1 MAKQLIVGDPT
12 LESVADDVQGGGSL
26 FGQLRA
32 ADLRAGQRVQQIAIG
47 EIRPDPRQPRRQI
60 PSLVRAEWGHGYI
73 ESLWEIWL
81 RHYAQ
86 ENTLS
91 YDQAVGGLYDRLNGV
106 QTEADA
112 VYQDDATRN
121 KTETIGGTISKG
133 LLAVVDLAS
142 QIRADGL
149 INPIRVVKD
158 GNGYLIESGERRW
171 LAYNFI
177 WWMNGGDAAWSKIP
191 AQVAPQFSAWQQAR
205 ENTARSQLNAIQMA
219 RQFALLL
226 MDLYAA
232 EGHPFAA
239 FDDVVEPGSCDREFY
254 AQVADGAAYRIP
266 RGQGEVLI
274 GALGLKNPQ
283 QLRSY
288 RALLNLPDEVWTMA
302 DDLHWSESFIRQMD
316 NSAHNSMHFVRLAAL
331 YASNEGYTVSI
342 DTVSTGEAEQ
352 ERSEGVIY
360 DAAAE
365 AAFRDIVGDEP
376 PQWDGVA
383 VDEDGVAYEAWTDT
397 PLDQAQPPV
406 VPTSRSAFD
415 RASAVVTTPASPRIS
430 QPDWDKQA
438 ASQRDSLLGAAFG
451 KFNGGW
457 FNAKRIGAHPEV
469 LQVLARQGLFT
480 TRPSKFNMN
489 DRSMDEYQ
497 ITDAGRAEL
506 RQMVQAPASRTGE
519 LPVSSPRPTR
529 RVSIIP
535 KPVENMFI
543 GLQAVMTDEVEGDYH
558 TVCDIDDQFE
568 ELLRHLAR
576 ARAPF
581 ADRRARGQ

>member
-1 MAKQLIVGDPT
+1 MSKVLVVGDPT
-12 LESVADDVQGGGSL
+12 LDDVADSRPERNSVL
-26 FGQLRA
+26 FQQIAA
-32 ADLRAGQRVQQIAIG
+32 ADRNAGRVQQIAIG

-91 YDQAVGGLYDRLNGV
+91 YDQAVQGLYDRLNGV

-112 VYQDDATRN
+112 VYQDDAARN

-232 EGHPFAA
+232 EGVSFLPFE
-239 FDDVVEPGSCDREFY
+239 DMVEAGGCDRAFY
-254 AQVADGAAYRIP
+254 AQISDGQTWRIP
-266 RGQGEVLI
+266 RGQGEVMI

-302 DDLHWSESFIRQMD
+302 DDLDWSESFIRQMD

-342 DTVSTGEAEQ
+342 DTVSAGEAVQ
-352 ERSEGVIY
+352 ERSEGAIY

-383 VDEDGVAYEAWTDT
+383 VDPDTGEATDGWTGQ
-397 PLDQAQPPV
+397 PLHEVQPPV

-438 ASQRDSLLGAAFG
+438 ASQRDSLLGTAFG

-519 LPVSSPRPTR
+519 LPVSSPRPLRDAALITR
-529 RVSIIP
+529 SVAS
-535 KPVENMFI
+535 MFD
-543 GLQAVMTDEVEGDYH
+543 GLQALRMSDLQA
-558 TVCDIDDQFE
+558 DQ
-568 ELLRHLAR
+568 
-576 ARAPF
+576 
-581 ADRRARGQ
+581 ADRNEIASAVRRFIDEMERLYNRVIDGQ